1 MLARSSV
8 VALMILGLL
17 EQVNLSHSSS
27 LSRVFERA
35 HFNHVSAAPI
45 DCRSFYIANEPG
57 EPPTSVQID
66 AILVAQKIGIPTI
79 NGYSGNVPIG
89 WNLLDS
95 AAASYEQNARAW
107 ATHRGIAA
115 GLCRFDMVSGRFATV
130 R

>member
-1 MLARSSV
+1 M
-8 VALMILGLL
+8 
-17 EQVNLSHSSS
+17 
-27 LSRVFERA
+27 
-35 HFNHVSAAPI
+35 
-45 DCRSFYIANEPG
+45 
-57 EPPTSVQID
+57 QID
-66 AILVAQKIGIPTI
+66 AMLVAQKIGIPTI

-107 ATHRGIAA
+107 AAHRGIAA